1 MLLGCP
7 WCGPRELEEFR
18 FRTVVTNACAAT
30 ADPASP
36 AQEASS
42 GSAYARVYERENMS
56 DASVEYW
63 QHERGCR
70 AWLVVRRNP
79 STARIVD
86 VRLLAGSGSAQ
97 S

>member
-1 MLLGCP
+1 
-7 WCGPRELEEFR
+7 
-18 FRTVVTNACAAT
+18 
-30 ADPASP
+30 
-36 AQEASS
+36 
-42 GSAYARVYERENMS
+42 MS